1 MAVRR
6 FRDHVAE
13 HNWFAVA
20 IDVGIVVLGVFLGMQ
35 ANNWN
40 EERLDRQRGERYRER
55 LMDDLAANQEDFRQ
69 RIVYYRQVHD
79 AGYAALRDLRR
90 PSTDDPV
97 AFLVAAFKATHVL
110 PRSAQRAT
118 YREIVSAG
126 AMGSLGD
133 ESIRQKVMSYYS
145 GLDMTDALTATLPP
159 YRDRLRSVMPYEI
172 QRAILVDCPERDSE
186 DAQGRPDVFLNAS
199 CRPKLDAKQAASAT
213 SQIRS
218 APGIELD
225 LTRSVVED
233 DQKILQ
239 FQSRQRNAAQLR
251 AALQTTVPQRR
262 KP

>member
-1 MAVRR
+1 MVVRR
-6 FRDHVAE
+6 FREDVAKQ
-13 HNWFAVA
+13 NWFAVA
-20 IDVGIVVLGVFLGMQ
+20 IDIAVVVLGVFLGLQ

-40 EERLDRQRGERYRER
+40 NDRLDRNRGQRYRER
-55 LMDDLAANQEDFRQ
+55 LIDDLAANQEDFRQ

-90 PSTDDPV
+90 PSSDDPV
-97 AFLVAAFKATHVL
+97 AFLLAAFKAAHVL

-118 YREIVSAG
+118 NREIVSAG

-133 ESIRQKVMSYYS
+133 DSIRQKIMSYYS

-159 YRDRLRSVMPYEI
+159 YRDQLRSVMPYEI
-172 QRAILVDCPERDSE
+172 QRAILMDCPERDSE

-199 CRPKLDAKQAASAT
+199 CRPKLDAKQARTAAF
-213 SQIRS
+213 QVRS
-218 APGIELD
+218 ARGIELE

-233 DQKILQ
+233 DQKIFQ
-239 FQSRQRNAAQLR
+239 FQSMQRNAARLR
-251 AALQTTVPQRR
+251 AALQTIVPRQ